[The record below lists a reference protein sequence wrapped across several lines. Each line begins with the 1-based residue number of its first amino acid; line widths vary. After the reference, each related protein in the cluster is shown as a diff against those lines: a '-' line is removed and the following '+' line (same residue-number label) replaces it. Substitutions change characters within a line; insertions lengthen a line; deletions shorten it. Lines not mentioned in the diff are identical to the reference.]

1 MSQEK
6 EINYIQTISVCRWQ
20 HPIYRKTL
28 KKKTSPKNCWIKMN
42 CVKLQDTK
50 PTYKNQLFLYSK
62 NELSTKE
69 IKKKILLI
77 IASKIIKC
85 LGIML
90 IKDI

>member
-1 MSQEK
+1 
-6 EINYIQTISVCRWQ
+6 
-20 HPIYRKTL
+20 
-28 KKKTSPKNCWIKMN
+28 MN

-77 IASKIIKC
+77 IAQILNITMPYILVIQKI
-85 LGIML
+85 MES
-90 IKDI
+90 

>member
-1 MSQEK
+1 
-6 EINYIQTISVCRWQ
+6 
-20 HPIYRKTL
+20 
-28 KKKTSPKNCWIKMN
+28 MN